1 MNDVSRHA
9 DRTSPA
15 TLAVEREALEA
26 AVKLLTPVAPH
37 IGHELWLALG
47 HTDNIIDQTWPVVDE
62 SALVK
67 NSVTIVLQV
76 NGKVR
81 AKIDVANGLTKEA
94 LEAAA
99 LENETVKK
107 FTDGNTI
114 RKVIVIPNKLV
125 NIVAN

>member
-1 MNDVSRHA
+1 
-9 DRTSPA
+9 
-15 TLAVEREALEA
+15 
-26 AVKLLTPVAPH
+26 
-37 IGHELWLALG
+37 
-47 HTDNIIDQTWPVVDE
+47 
-62 SALVK
+62 
-67 NSVTIVLQV
+67 VLQV

-81 AKIDVANGLTKEA
+81 AKIDVANGLTKDA

-99 LENETVKK
+99 LENVSVKK